1 MRRSY
6 IVKAGG
12 EEFKLRLTL
21 AGQKNLLAK
30 NPDSAIM
37 TIVMSAIDDP
47 KDMDNLLTEALTWD
61 GNENTIHSG
70 EKLYDR
76 LVDDGKSGTA
86 FFAELVLGIAHNA
99 GLIDD
104 DDRKKISRGLVSKL
118 KRGINS
124 MFDDEDPFED
134 LSDSEEGDEGSDNP
148 PKESMETL

>member
-37 TIVMSAIDDP
+37 AIVMSAIDDP
-47 KDMDNLLTEALTWD
+47 LDMDNLLTEALTWD

-76 LVDDGKSGTA
+76 LVDDGKSGTV
-86 FFAELVLGIAHNA
+86 FFADLVLGIAHNA

-104 DDRKKISRGLVSKL
+104 DDRRKISRGVVSKL
-118 KRGINS
+118 KKGIS
-124 MFDDEDPFED
+124 GLFDEDDSFVD
-134 LSDSEEGDEGSDNP
+134 LSEPEEGDESSDNP
-148 PKESMETL
+148 PETMATL

>member
-30 NPDSAIM
+30 NPDSSIM
-37 TIVMSAIDDP
+37 AIVMSAIDDP
-47 KDMDNLLTEALTWD
+47 QDMDNLLTEALSWE
-61 GNENTIHSG
+61 GNENTIRSG

-104 DDRKKISRGLVSKL
+104 NDRRKIYRGIVSKL
-118 KRGINS
+118 KRGI
-124 MFDDEDPFED
+124 DGLYEEEDSFED
-134 LSDSEEGDEGSDNP
+134 LSDSEEGDEGSENP
-148 PKESMETL
+148 PENMATL

>member
-86 FFAELVLGIAHNA
+86 FFAELVSGVAHNA

-118 KRGINS
+118 KKGINS

>member
-30 NPDSAIM
+30 NPDSSIM
-37 TIVMSAIDDP
+37 AIVMSAIDDP
-47 KDMDNLLTEALTWD
+47 QDMDNLLTEALSWE
-61 GNENTIHSG
+61 GNENTIRSG

-104 DDRKKISRGLVSKL
+104 NDRRKIYRGIVSKL
-118 KRGINS
+118 KRGIDGL
-124 MFDDEDPFED
+124 FEEEDSFED
-134 LSDSEEGDEGSDNP
+134 LSDSEEGDEGSENP
-148 PKESMETL
+148 PENMATL